1 MDYPAKE
8 LMNELGDAVNESL
21 SDSESVAEV
30 MARIKGAGFN
40 VTLVVEASFAHDP
53 SGLREPRPILAA
65 GKEGGLPDPSGL
77 REPRPILAAGKEG
90 GLPALRLTANDEAFL
105 RALKVAAT
113 E

>member
-21 SDSESVAEV
+21 SDSEIVAEV

-53 SGLREPRPILAA
+53 SGLKEPRPVLAA
-65 GKEGGLPDPSGL
+65 GKEGGP
-77 REPRPILAAGKEG
+77 
-90 GLPALRLTANDEAFL
+90 PALRLTANDEAFL

>member
-30 MARIKGAGFN
+30 MARIKGAGFK
-40 VTLVVEASFAHDP
+40 VTLVVEASFANDP
-53 SGLREPRPILAA
+53 SGLGEPRPMLA
-65 GKEGGLPDPSGL
+65 GKEGGP
-77 REPRPILAAGKEG
+77 
-90 GLPALRLTANDEAFL
+90 PALRLTANDEAFL

>member
-65 GKEGGLPDPSGL
+65 GKEGGLP
-77 REPRPILAAGKEG
+77 
-90 GLPALRLTANDEAFL
+90 ALRLTANDEAFL